1 MPKGSPET
9 DSTMSSPSRPQP
21 PPTPPMRHSPP
32 FAFPPGF
39 VPFTPV
45 IPPYTQAPVIP
56 PFTPVTPPFTPVIP
70 PSMSPASRHVHYA
83 PAVEEINP
91 SPMLSGSQRNSVYS
105 TFVCGEHEWRQYIHP
120 NGSLYWSCPTQRVV
134 SDKPPHIDT
143 IASLQLLLLSLHSLH
158 DFMQWEVYLAA
169 NSSHFVHH
177 GSCSMSRNCQ
187 MLPGFK
193 EQIQQRLNIETSESL
208 RDQLCAALT
217 RTIITGFEL
226 EVPYWMFVQSH
237 PNHTRLPDGAKDEA
251 EEALLWCYAGQYS
264 ETIMFII

>member
-9 DSTMSSPSRPQP
+9 DSTMSSPWGPQP

-39 VPFTPV
+39 VPFTPF
-45 IPPYTQAPVIP
+45 IPPLH
-56 PFTPVTPPFTPVIP
+56 TPST
-70 PSMSPASRHVHYA
+70 SPAPRHVHYA
-83 PAVEEINP
+83 PTVEEINP
-91 SPMLSGSQRNSVYS
+91 SPMLSGSQQNSVYS

-143 IASLQLLLLSLHSLH
+143 IASLQLLLLSLHSLQ
-158 DFMQWEVYLAA
+158 DFAQWEVYLAA

-177 GSCSMSRNCQ
+177 GSRSMSRNCQ

-264 ETIMFII
+264 EILMFII